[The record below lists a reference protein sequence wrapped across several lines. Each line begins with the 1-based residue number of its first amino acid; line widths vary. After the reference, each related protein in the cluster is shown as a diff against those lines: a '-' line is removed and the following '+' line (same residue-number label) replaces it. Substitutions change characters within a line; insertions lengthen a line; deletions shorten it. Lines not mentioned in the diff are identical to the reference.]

1 MSIFYHT
8 DWLTISAAIH
18 THNIPAEHIEDAI
31 LSERIEC
38 RRVCGARVVRRSE
51 VAALALTLRA
61 GLCEGCA
68 DD

>member
-1 MSIFYHT
+1 MNT
-8 DWLTISAAIH
+8 PRGDWFQVSVAAH
-18 THNIPAEHIEDAI
+18 LHGIPIEHIEQAI
-31 LSERIEC
+31 IDGHLQVRLAA
-38 RRVCGARVVRRSE
+38 GARVVLQHE